1 MDCTQ
6 ISDLCQVNNISEYPT
21 RRPYVRGEFHSNYK
35 LDRTVIAFT
44 HYLNIIE
51 EDVDKKK
58 YDELQHLGAATTKD
72 NAVFRD
78 SVPVGGAI
86 TVLLVLPGPFEFH
99 LAPQFLLHALVGQTR
114 HLKAAAI
121 GDKWPAAGSF
131 GKTVRTTGVANVF
144 DTRFQQKVVRVA
156 KH

>member
-1 MDCTQ
+1 MVAEESSTHLLGGYLNDQVDCTQ

-58 YDELQHLGAATTKD
+58 YDEVGEDNKEDKD
-72 NAVFRD
+72 
-78 SVPVGGAI
+78 S
-86 TVLLVLPGPFEFH
+86 
-99 LAPQFLLHALVGQTR
+99 
-114 HLKAAAI
+114 
-121 GDKWPAAGSF
+121 
-131 GKTVRTTGVANVF
+131 
-144 DTRFQQKVVRVA
+144 
-156 KH
+156 